1 MLLYSTKNKNNQAS
15 LQEAVMKGL
24 PDDNGLYMPEY
35 IPQLHPEFI
44 QNLANYSFLEIAQQ
58 EDINTT
64 TVKTCFAGA
73 SSLRFL
79 KPETTRE
86 KIYILNGYLQIV
98 EADGKITD
106 EEKYACI
113 QLCRDMEL
121 DINYLD
127 AVLTDKNL
135 ASLG

>member
-1 MLLYSTKNKNNQAS
+1 MKNAFKDIFFNN
-15 LQEAVMKGL
+15 LV
-24 PDDNGLYMPEY
+24 
-35 IPQLHPEFI
+35 QLALKDGEI
-44 QNLANYSFLEIAQQ
+44 CDKEMAKLLEIAQQ

-113 QLCRDMEL
+113 QLCRDMDL